1 MNKKK
6 LILGIVVSVVVCA
19 ILAVCIILGG
29 KEFTPN
35 YDGEITVEVVDKDGT
50 VVKEKEIKFNEE
62 DTLINLVKDNFAN
75 VKISGEGEYQM
86 VDSIETI
93 KNESDWSYYISI
105 YVDNVESSVGIASI
119 EFKDGTKISFKLIA
133 NPYA

>member
-35 YDGEITVEVVDKDGT
+35 YDGEIIVEVVDKDGT

-62 DTLINLVKDNFAN
+62 DTLINLVKDNFDN
-75 VKISGEGEYQM
+75 VKISGEGEYQ
-86 VDSIETI
+86 
-93 KNESDWSYYISI
+93 YLC
-105 YVDNVESSVGIASI
+105 G
-119 EFKDGTKISFKLIA
+119 
-133 NPYA
+133 